1 MIIYGTNSKLLK
13 QAPLENQEC
22 DHCHEKDMQLLIYS
36 SYVHIFW
43 IPFFPYKKKAV
54 LHCTHCQQVTEEKD
68 ISEEKKTL
76 FKALKSSVS
85 TPKYLFSGLVV
96 LAILIVYINYRFRE
110 SKQNT
115 LDYLK
120 TPKIGDV
127 YKLYDETE
135 ATEYK
140 YYLWKV
146 VDVKP
151 DSLYVSASSFSYNR
165 IPDEL
170 EPEDGFYNVYY
181 AMDKDLL
188 SEMYDKKEI
197 KEILR
202 EYDESSGFNRVV
214 LYSLDSTEYNNEIL
228 E

>member
-1 MIIYGTNSKLLK
+1 MIVYGTNSKLLK
-13 QAPLENQEC
+13 QAPLENQDC
-22 DHCHEKDMQLLIYS
+22 SHCHEKDMQLLIYS

-85 TPKYLFSGLVV
+85 TPKYLFSGLAV
-96 LAILIVYINYRFRE
+96 LAILIVWLNYKSRE
-110 SKQNT
+110 SERNE

-120 TPKIGDV
+120 DPKIGDV
-127 YKLYDETE
+127 YKLVDETE
-135 ATEYK
+135 LTEYK

-151 DSLYVSASSFSYNR
+151 DSLYVSASSFTYNGV
-165 IPDEL
+165 PDEL
-170 EPEDGFYNVYY
+170 EPEDGFYDIYY
-181 AMDKDLL
+181 SINKDLI
-188 SEMYDKKEI
+188 SEMYDKKEV
-197 KEILR
+197 KEIIR
-202 EYDESSGFNRVV
+202 EYDESTGFNR
-214 LYSLDSTEYNNEIL
+214 LIPYLLDSTQYNNEIL